1 MAATPLQVIE
11 TAIDVLRAN
20 VKLVETAGPASH
32 TAVVAEGLDD
42 PVVAEA
48 LGRYLLGVIAGAI
61 QMDASLSAA
70 LIPEGPAGAVE
81 IAAQV
86 EKAVGT
92 DNFFTTDQQIYFRDR
107 VRNSWIGEGLG
118 HAMLIVR
125 SRQDTA
131 CLSGPVAALTTLHAV
146 PSESGLDAVA
156 VYVVDDEPFVA
167 IGEAKATREYAV
179 KELRKAAR
187 LFAAFDAAEYGVHVR
202 SHLVALRGALPAAV
216 ADGVTAALLRDS
228 ACYLPV
234 IVHGDPFDHLKDRT
248 WLDSLNPPVDRRR
261 LLVLRIDDFHGF
273 FDRVAD
279 TMRAESHTVV
289 VAAPE
294 DEG

>member
-1 MAATPLQVIE
+1 MATTPLQIIE
-11 TAIDVLRAN
+11 SAIEVLSAS
-20 VKLVETAGPASH
+20 VKLVETVGPTSH
-32 TAVVAEGLDD
+32 TAVVAEGLDE

-61 QMDASLSAA
+61 QLDASLSAA

-81 IAAQV
+81 ISGQV
-86 EKAVGT
+86 EKAVWP
-92 DNFFTTDQQIYFRDR
+92 DNVFTTQQHIYFRDR

-125 SRQDTA
+125 SRQETD
-131 CLSGPVAALTTLHAV
+131 CLSGTVAALSVPHAE
-146 PSESGLDAVA
+146 PSQSGLDAVA
-156 VYVVDDEPFVA
+156 IYVVDDEPFVA
-167 IGEAKATREYAV
+167 IEEAKATRKYALN
-179 KELRKAAR
+179 ELRNAAG
-187 LFAAFDAAEYGVHVR
+187 LFADVDAAKYGVHVR
-202 SHLVALRGALPAAV
+202 SHLVALRGAVPAAV
-216 ADGVTAALLRDS
+216 ADRVTAALLRDS

-234 IVHGDPFDHLKDRT
+234 IVHGDPFEHLEDRG
-248 WLDSLNPPVDRRR
+248 WLASLRPPADRRR

-289 VAAPE
+289 VTE
-294 DEG
+294 DES